1 VRPDPIGL
9 LASGLLAATAF
20 LQVPAALFRASAQ
33 DVGSPPT
40 DLALAALAAAL
51 LSFALLALPLAL
63 VPHGAARRAGA
74 ALGFLAAYGWLRSAA
89 FPGPS
94 VNLDGAAVAAD
105 LSTGPLGLLV
115 PLTGGAV
122 VAGLA
127 LRRRRIA
134 GVLLGGLLAG
144 SLVQS
149 VADAARGARAVS
161 RNPGAGAAALLEWS
175 REGNV
180 LVLVLDSLQSDV
192 LEDALAAEPR
202 LREALDGFRHYRLA
216 SSNGPTTYLSLPT
229 IHSGS
234 PYQPGQSA
242 AEFYREAVKEGS
254 VLNRLARAGYRTSY
268 AVAVGDC
275 PSAVLGCTGT
285 AALATSRPEAVLAE
299 LAPLV
304 DLGLY
309 RVCPDGAREAI
320 LRGGRG
326 PFALL
331 RGRAHAVGSLESEL
345 AALRRL
351 AAESRATGSRRTA
364 KMVHSM
370 ATHPPAVLQ
379 ADCSAGERRDDRV
392 GALLQATCVL
402 SWVGAL
408 LDRLRSEGVY
418 DVTDV
423 AIVSD
428 HGYGFESRYAEASQD
443 PKFRRMVGALNP
455 VVLVKP
461 AGTRG
466 PLRVSDAP
474 VTLGDVPRAL
484 CGATDCAPSEGLD
497 RLDTVDPDRRRTAFW
512 YTWNHRYWSLPHV
525 PGLVAY
531 SIRGDLPRI
540 PSWSRDAA
548 EYFPGAVIDFR
559 RGGNLGRYVGFG
571 WGRRQDEHTAMADP
585 EATLWLRLT
594 LEPGHDLEM
603 EMEMEMEAAAIGGS
617 PGAPVRVKVEVN
629 GERIGEVATGARGG
643 FERLRLTLPA
653 HALAR
658 SVATTIAFLAGRDA
672 SGTAGDDQGHL
683 ALRSLVLRAGP
694 RGKAQLPRAPAK

>member
-1 VRPDPIGL
+1 MLRDLRPDPIGL
-9 LASGLLAATAF
+9 LAAGLLAATAF
-20 LQVPAALFRASAQ
+20 IQVPAALFRASAR
-33 DVGSPPT
+33 DFGSAAA
-40 DLALAALAAAL
+40 DLALAAVAAAL
-51 LSFALLALPLAL
+51 LAFALLALPLAL
-63 VPHGAARRAGA
+63 VPHGAARRVGA
-74 ALGFLAAYGWLRSAA
+74 VLGFLAAYGWLRSIA

-94 VNLDGAAVAAD
+94 VNLDGTAVATD

-115 PLTGGAV
+115 PLIGGAV

-134 GVLLGGLLAG
+134 GTLLGALLAG

-149 VADAARGARAVS
+149 VADAARGGRTVS
-161 RNPGAGAAALLEWS
+161 RNPGTGAADLLEWS
-175 REGNV
+175 RDGNV

-192 LEDALAAEPR
+192 VEDALAAEPR
-202 LREALDGFRHYRLA
+202 LREALDGFRHFRLA

-234 PYQPGQSA
+234 AYQPGQSA

-254 VLNRLARAGYRTSY
+254 VLNHLARAGYRTSY

-275 PSAVLGCTGT
+275 PRAVQSCTST
-285 AALATSRPEAVLAE
+285 TALATSRGEAVLAE
-299 LAPLV
+299 LAPLM

-331 RGRAHAVGSLESEL
+331 RGRAHALGSLESEV

-351 AAESRATGSRRTA
+351 ASESRATGSRRTA

-392 GALLQATCVL
+392 GALLQARCVL
-402 SWVGAL
+402 SWVVAL
-408 LDRLRSEGVY
+408 LDRLRAEGVY

-428 HGYGFESRYAEASQD
+428 HGYGFESRYAETSQD

-461 AGTRG
+461 AGSRG

-484 CGATDCAPSEGLD
+484 CGNGACLPAEGLD
-497 RLDTVDPDRRRTAFW
+497 RLDAVDPDRRRLAFW
-512 YTWNHRYWSLPHV
+512 YTWNHRYWSLPRI
-525 PGLVAY
+525 PGLVVY
-531 SIRGDLPRI
+531 GIRGDLPRI

-548 EYFPGAVIDFR
+548 EYAPGAVIDFR
-559 RGGNLGRYVGFG
+559 RGGNLGRYAGFG

-585 EATLWLRLT
+585 EATLWLRPA
-594 LEPGHDLEM
+594 LEPGRDLEM
-603 EMEMEMEAAAIGGS
+603 EVEAAAVGGP
-617 PGAPVRVKVEVN
+617 PGALVRVEVEVN

-653 HALAR
+653 RALAR
-658 SVATTIAFLAGRDA
+658 SATTTIAFLARRNG
-672 SGTAGDDQGHL
+672 SGTTGGDQNHL
-683 ALRSLVLRAGP
+683 ALRSLVLRVGP
-694 RGKAQLPRAPAK
+694 RERAQLPRAPAK